1 MRARTFSPEP
11 SPQTNHAFSLE
22 GFAFLPICPA
32 EPYSP
37 GRGLPA
43 QLSEPAGRI
52 LRQLHGFRD
61 FAFPLASPTAFRYL
75 ASHWPGLAPAG
86 DLLSC
91 FAKKEGKEG
100 DPRRRGPY
108 GAPLLPAA
116 PGGVFA
122 NSGLRPSNMRSPYPP
137 VTASTRHDRGGCF
150 NYPRQ
155 ASSGQGGRFRK
166 PNKQTLLHVSEADHT
181 PSPGGFAFL
190 PICPAEQRS
199 PGRGSPAQLSEPAGR
214 VLRRP
219 PGASSAGQSAKG
231 RPGERGSPSLLSFL
245 ATQESKSPAGASPGQ
260 RGVGEGKVALKMQ

>member
-1 MRARTFSPEP
+1 MRARTFRPEP
-11 SPQTNHAFSLE
+11 SPQSDHAFSPG

-32 EPYSP
+32 EQRSP
-37 GRGLPA
+37 GRGFPA
-43 QLSEPAGRI
+43 QLSEPAGRV
-52 LRQLHGFRD
+52 LRRPHGFRD

-122 NSGLRPSNMRSPYPP
+122 NSGLRPSNMRSPDPP
-137 VTASTRHDRGGCF
+137 ATASTRHDRGGCF

-155 ASSGQGGRFRK
+155 ASSGQSGRFGK
-166 PNKQTLLHVSEADHT
+166 PNTRILLHFSKTDQAF
-181 PSPGGFAFL
+181 SSGGFAFL
-190 PICPAEQRS
+190 PICPAEQHS
-199 PGRGSPAQLSEPAGR
+199 PGRGLPAQLSEPAGR

-219 PGASSAGQSAKG
+219 HGASSAGQSAKG
-231 RPGERGSPSLLSFL
+231 RPGERGSPSLLTFL

-260 RGVGEGKVALKMQ
+260 RGWGKGKWQAKI